1 MLAPLQQQLST
12 FWQKQTNPQRITMLA
27 LGLSI
32 LILVPVL
39 LVWANRPTYAVAYS
53 ALSEEDA
60 ATIVEQMDLAG
71 IDYQLKNSGTIL
83 VPSNQVYEVRL
94 QMAREG
100 LPKSSAVGYELFNG
114 NSLGMTEFTQK
125 VNYQRALEGELE
137 RTISSLDAVETVRVH
152 VVQPAKSLLSNDQAP
167 TTASITIKEKSGKT
181 LTSSNV
187 KAVANL
193 VASSVEGL
201 SPENVVVIDTEGRML
216 STGTDSLE
224 NMTSQS
230 DSHRAIE
237 LAAAAEIKRKVE
249 NMLSEVL
256 GPDKAAV
263 QASVV
268 MSWNQKEITSNTYDP
283 TPAAIRS
290 SQIITENYT
299 SDGTTV
305 GGVPGAES
313 NLPVPGELVGGGE
326 GATSYEKKEE
336 TLNYEITQVQEKEVV
351 APGQIQKITLSV
363 MLDGITDQSQ
373 LNAIESVV
381 AAAAGIDEARG
392 DMLVVAPMAFDRTF
406 IEEQEAVNTQQEQMD
421 LYLRIGMIVGAVLL
435 LVLMIWFISRLIR
448 NVRMASGEQWKPV
461 LKPVSEMALEGAHGM
476 GGGFSGFSQMEAAY
490 NSAANHGPRV
500 SQPPRMEDLPMPD
513 EEVTLNL
520 TPQKPRAR
528 PEDDQ
533 RQKAIS
539 LLTEENPA
547 AVAEII
553 QLWLSEDERNG

>member
-71 IDYQLKNSGTIL
+71 VDYQLKNSGTIL
-83 VPSNQVYEVRL
+83 VPSDQVYEVRL

-152 VVQPAKSLLSNDQAP
+152 VVQPEKSLLSNDQAL
-167 TTASITIKEKSGKT
+167 TTASITIQEKSGKT

-268 MSWNQKEITSNTYDP
+268 MSWNQKEITSNTFDP

-373 LNAIESVV
+373 LDAIESVV

-435 LVLMIWFISRLIR
+435 LFLMIGFISRLIR
-448 NVRMASGEQWKPV
+448 NVRMASGEQWKPI
-461 LKPVSEMALEGAHGM
+461 LKPVGEMALEGANGM

-520 TPQKPRAR
+520 TPQKSRTR